1 MKKISIIFELLLLY
15 IFGNFL
21 FNIIFSITEVIIA
34 NVLSLHISLIDIFIR
49 NIIYNFTL
57 YTILYVFI
65 LISYHYITL
74 LLVKKLNGKLE
85 RRKKNEE

>member
-74 LLVKKLNGKLE
+74 LLIKKLNGKLE
-85 RRKKNEE
+85 RRKKSEE

>member
-1 MKKISIIFELLLLY
+1 MKKVSIIFELLLLY
-15 IFGNFL
+15 ILGNFL

-65 LISYHYITL
+65 LVSYHYITL
-74 LLVKKLNGKLE
+74 LLVKKLNVKLE